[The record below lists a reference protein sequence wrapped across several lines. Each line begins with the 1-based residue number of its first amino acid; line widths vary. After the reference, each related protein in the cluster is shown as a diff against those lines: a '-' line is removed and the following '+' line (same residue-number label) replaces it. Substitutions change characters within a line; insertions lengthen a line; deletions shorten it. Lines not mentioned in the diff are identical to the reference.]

1 MRTRRFLLASLVM
14 AGTAALSGC
23 GFSPMYG
30 AGSTMH
36 ALSDMR
42 VETGQD
48 RIDFHL
54 QQALLDRMDARHASG
69 PYTLVAETSSRI
81 RGLGL
86 GTDDVARRYAIALDV
101 RFYVLREGE
110 LEPVASGRVS
120 SSAAYNDPREAYAS
134 EIARRDAET
143 RAADAAAER
152 IILQLS
158 RIMRESETW

>member
-1 MRTRRFLLASLVM
+1 MRTRRFLLASLVT

-30 AGSTMH
+30 ADSTMH

-69 PYTLVAETSSRI
+69 PYTLVTETSVAI
-81 RGLGL
+81 RNLGL
-86 GTDDVARRYAIALDV
+86 GTDDVARRYSISLSVDFEVFEDGVVNA
-101 RFYVLREGE
+101 
-110 LEPVASGRVS
+110 VASGSVS
-120 SSAAYNDPREAYAS
+120 TAAAYNDPGEVYAS